1 MPGSKLG
8 QNGIMVVRPR
18 KLEILARRS
27 FTFGEGLSSG
37 ATRGHLRGKDM
48 STPSR
53 EIRVPRGLRQPLL
66 DRVRPYLA
74 LCPKGCIS
82 HVTAAQLH
90 GLPLPWFDDEI
101 RTVHLTRPAHSAQ
114 PRRRNVIGHSN
125 TLAPDDIMY
134 LDGVAVTTPERTF
147 LDLSALLSLDDLVA
161 VADFLVCEHE
171 RPFGLAKAA
180 RVPAQTLRSYISSKR
195 NLRGLSAARSAL
207 ELMRV
212 GVDSRPET
220 RLRLLLQRAGLPEF
234 TTNYA
239 IEGEPQVWPDLAC
252 KEYKTS
258 AEYEGEVHKTPQ
270 KQLFDRNR
278 DERTAAR
285 GWLQVKVYKSDMR
298 RGDAFVVEM
307 FKRAL
312 RKHGWQG

>member
-1 MPGSKLG
+1 
-8 QNGIMVVRPR
+8 MVARPR
-18 KLEILARRS
+18 LPGFLARRS
-27 FTFGEGLSSG
+27 FTVVEGLDAG
-37 ATRGHLRGKDM
+37 ATYSRLKAKDLAN
-48 STPSR
+48 PSR
-53 EIRVPRGLRQPLL
+53 GIRVPRGQQQRLL
-66 DRVRPYLA
+66 DRVRPYIA
-74 LCPKGCIS
+74 LCSQSCVS
-82 HVTAAQLH
+82 HVTASQLH
-90 GLPLPWFDDEI
+90 GMPLPWFDNEI
-101 RTVHLTRPAHSAQ
+101 KAFHLTRPAGYSP
-114 PRRRNVIGHSN
+114 PRRRHITGHVKN
-125 TLAPDDIMY
+125 LCPDDIMFIE
-134 LDGVAVTTPERTF
+134 GVPVTTPARTF
-147 LDLSALLSLDDLVA
+147 LDLSEILGLDDLVA
-161 VADFLVCEHE
+161 VADFLVCGHNRQFEPPKLPIIPADHL
-171 RPFGLAKAA
+171 RAYIAGQHHVPGLARAKA
-180 RVPAQTLRSYISSKR
+180 
-195 NLRGLSAARSAL
+195 AL

-212 GVDSRPET
+212 GVDSPPET
-220 RLRLLLQRAGLPEF
+220 RLRLLLQRAGLPVF
-234 TTNYA
+234 LTNYA